1 MECRKQI
8 HDGGYCEMNQSC
20 RGYEGKIIRYLY
32 QLVVIGLS
40 FYQSSFAQETDTNR
54 GIPILCYHR
63 FAPQI
68 NDEMTVKSE
77 DFGEQ
82 LAWLKANGYT
92 VIPLDDAIQ
101 YLKRNKVKIP
111 DKPVVITV
119 DDGHKSVYTEMLPLV
134 KYYKVPVTLFIYP
147 SAISNA
153 RYALT
158 WKQLRELEE
167 TGLFQVES
175 HTYWHPNFKK
185 EKKRL
190 SAEAYDQFVIMQL
203 GESKRVLEEKM
214 GHEVKYLAWAFGI
227 YDEALKRKAEEAGYQ
242 AAFTIERSHVKRD
255 QPMMALPRYMILDP
269 ATPDAL
275 KRLLR

>member
-1 MECRKQI
+1 
-8 HDGGYCEMNQSC
+8 MNLLP
-20 RGYEGKIIRYLY
+20 RGIEGMIVKYLY
-32 QLVVIGLS
+32 RLVVILLS
-40 FYQSSFAQETDTNR
+40 FYHSSFAQEIDTHVE
-54 GIPILCYHR
+54 IPILCYHR

-68 NDEMTVKSE
+68 NDGMTVKSE
-77 DFGEQ
+77 DFAKQ

-92 VIPLDDAIQ
+92 VIPLDTAIQ
-101 YLKRNKVKIP
+101 YLKRDKVKIP

-119 DDGHKSVYTEMLPLV
+119 DDGHKSVYFDMLPIV

-153 RYALT
+153 KYALT
-158 WKQLRELEE
+158 WKQLQKLEE

-185 EKKRL
+185 EKKKL
-190 SAEAYDQFVIMQL
+190 SAEAYNQFVTMQL

-227 YDEALKRKAEEAGYQ
+227 YDEALQRKAKEAGYQ
-242 AAFTIERSHVKRD
+242 AAFTIERKHAERD

-269 ATPDAL
+269 ATPDTL

>member
-1 MECRKQI
+1 
-8 HDGGYCEMNQSC
+8 MNQSC
-20 RGYEGKIIRYLY
+20 RGYKGKTIRYLY
-32 QLVVIGLS
+32 QLVVIGLF

-77 DFGEQ
+77 DFGKQ

-92 VIPLDDAIQ
+92 VISLDAAVG
-101 YLKRNKVKIP
+101 YLKGERVKIP

-119 DDGHKSVYTEMLPLV
+119 DDGHKSVYFEMLPVV
-134 KYYKVPVTLFIYP
+134 KHYRVPVTLFIYP

-153 RYALT
+153 PYALT
-158 WKQLRELEE
+158 WKQLQELEE
-167 TGLFQVES
+167 TGLFHVES

-190 SAEAYDQFVIMQL
+190 SAEAYDEFVTLQL
-203 GESKRVLEEKM
+203 CESKRVLEEKM

-227 YDEALKRKAEEAGYQ
+227 YDEMLQNKAKEAGYE
-242 AAFTIERSHVKRD
+242 AAFTIERKHAERD

-269 ATPDAL
+269 ATPDVL